1 MKKNQIFQ
9 KAVCVLFVT
18 ALLFGIVSCGGKSA
32 KDGTYTAVSEKD
44 DWGGWA
50 DVSITVQDKKIVD
63 CSFVSYDKNGV
74 VKDKTYG
81 MQDGQIK
88 NAGLYKIAQDSVESS
103 KKYPESL
110 VETQDIDKVDA
121 VSGATVSHQLFQD
134 AVKKA
139 LQDAHE

>member
-1 MKKNQIFQ
+1 MRKIIQTVAIVAAAGIFFSCA
-9 KAVCVLFVT
+9 KAP
-18 ALLFGIVSCGGKSA
+18 AY